1 MTEKDIY
8 FMKKTIDVAK
18 KALKYD
24 EVPIGAIV
32 VCDDKI
38 VATGY
43 NKKNKTK
50 NPLDHAEIIAL
61 RRASKKIGDW
71 RLNSCILYSTLEPCI
86 MCAGAIIHYRIRR
99 VVFGV
104 PEPKFGGVISN
115 DRIFDLTTLNH
126 KVEYEY
132 GLFEDEIKQMM
143 RSFFLKLRGKF

>member
-50 NPLDHAEIIAL
+50 NLLDHAEIIAL

>member
-38 VATGY
+38 VAAGY

>member
-61 RRASKKIGDW
+61 RRASKKFGDW

>member
-18 KALKYD
+18 KALKYN